1 MGSGKH
7 VVCLVGPTGA
17 GKTASALAIAAD
29 RPVSVVNFDSRQVY
43 RDFPVIT
50 AQPDPEER
58 AVCPHL
64 LYGFLDTD
72 QAINAAAF
80 TDMARE
86 TIAEVHAQG
95 RLPILVGGTG
105 MYLKTLL
112 FGIAPIPPIPEDM
125 REAVLER
132 VRLEGP
138 QRLHSELEEID
149 PVYAG
154 KIHPND
160 SQRNARAMEVW
171 LGTGR
176 TLSDWHGEQHNES
189 EYDYLKVGLK
199 VALDDLT
206 PHLDRRID
214 IMLARGA
221 VEEARVAWKNCP
233 DPEAPGWSGIGCA
246 ELLQHI
252 RGAMSLDEARQKW
265 LHNTRQYAK
274 RQLTWFNREKDIE
287 WFDPGEAEAV
297 ARRVSDWLS
306 GSV

>member
-1 MGSGKH
+1 MGRGKH

-43 RDFPVIT
+43 REFPVIT

-112 FGIAPIPPIPEDM
+112 FGIAPIPPIPEDV

-138 QRLHSELEEID
+138 QRLHRELEEID
-149 PVYAG
+149 PAYAG

-214 IMLARGA
+214 IMLERGA
-221 VEEARVAWKNCP
+221 VEEARAAWENCP

-306 GSV
+306 GSD